1 MRIIFVRHG
10 ESEGNLQGK
19 IQGREDYCLSP
30 SGVRQAKKLKNY
42 FYNQKLVISHLY
54 SSPLKRAFETA
65 KILSELWEIEI
76 KSESGLQEYDMGR
89 LSGADKETLEEK
101 IPETKKYRV
110 EPADEYFDR
119 IQSKNLLGVESAF
132 EARDRATRTL
142 DTFFQKHDDNN
153 VILCVSHGGIM
164 QRFVEIVLGTNRMW
178 KMEIRNTAIFD
189 FDLQSQSHK
198 AIELGNFRD
207 NIIVNKINSFN
218 DDMHLA
224 KS

>member
-142 DTFFQKHDDNN
+142 DAFFKNMMM
-153 VILCVSHGGIM
+153 IM
-164 QRFVEIVLGTNRMW
+164 
-178 KMEIRNTAIFD
+178 
-189 FDLQSQSHK
+189 
-198 AIELGNFRD
+198 
-207 NIIVNKINSFN
+207 
-218 DDMHLA
+218 
-224 KS
+224 

>member
-76 KSESGLQEYDMGR
+76 KAEPGLQEYDMGR

-101 IPETKKYRV
+101 IPEANSANSSLCFLFQ
-110 EPADEYFDR
+110 P
-119 IQSKNLLGVESAF
+119 KNNAKGPIE
-132 EARDRATRTL
+132 E
-142 DTFFQKHDDNN
+142 DNN
-153 VILCVSHGGIM
+153 SLYSTCLRSSIH
-164 QRFVEIVLGTNRMW
+164 F
-178 KMEIRNTAIFD
+178 
-189 FDLQSQSHK
+189 
-198 AIELGNFRD
+198 
-207 NIIVNKINSFN
+207 
-218 DDMHLA
+218 
-224 KS
+224 